1 MVQRHLFPV
10 LVAQKRVQVD
20 VRMHFIPLPTL
31 LNKMAK
37 KGSGTRWRFFPHK
50 YILLFWNRIRIY
62 MSLPV
67 KTGLVFSYKLE
78 LFLFWMNG
86 LNFLARPVGN
96 NEMASAPIKKMWEVP
111 ASPNQT
117 DRGAKGGAPAK
128 YRAPL
133 QPKSGMFSPLPRKR
147 TKRKGA
153 KVAIR
158 KSSGLDHWGGIQF
171 REMLLIVRKFK
182 RVFAFPKM
190 IKKNFEAKK
199 SRQSKGKCPFDFSPF
214 AGNGKK
220 KTFAPTSLRI
230 PVTRSHANFF
240 SSEKSPPPEERR
252 KTGKCDPID
261 RKDEQGE
268 RKIRKSSFWTLFLR
282 R

>member
-1 MVQRHLFPV
+1 
-10 LVAQKRVQVD
+10 
-20 VRMHFIPLPTL
+20 
-31 LNKMAK
+31 
-37 KGSGTRWRFFPHK
+37 
-50 YILLFWNRIRIY
+50 
-62 MSLPV
+62 
-67 KTGLVFSYKLE
+67 
-78 LFLFWMNG
+78 
-86 LNFLARPVGN
+86 
-96 NEMASAPIKKMWEVP
+96 MASAPIKKMWEVP
-111 ASPNQT
+111 AWPHQT
-117 DRGAKGGAPAK
+117 DRGGGAPAK

-190 IKKNFEAKK
+190 IKKILRRKRADKARENVPSIFLPSPETGRKRLLLRPHFGFP
-199 SRQSKGKCPFDFSPF
+199 SRAAMQ
-214 AGNGKK
+214 
-220 KTFAPTSLRI
+220 I
-230 PVTRSHANFF
+230 FF
-240 SSEKSPPPEERR
+240 RQKNPAPPPEERR

>member
-1 MVQRHLFPV
+1 
-10 LVAQKRVQVD
+10 
-20 VRMHFIPLPTL
+20 
-31 LNKMAK
+31 
-37 KGSGTRWRFFPHK
+37 
-50 YILLFWNRIRIY
+50 
-62 MSLPV
+62 
-67 KTGLVFSYKLE
+67 
-78 LFLFWMNG
+78 
-86 LNFLARPVGN
+86 
-96 NEMASAPIKKMWEVP
+96 MASAPIKKMWEVP

-190 IKKNFEAKK
+190 IKKILRRKRADKARENVPSIFLPSPETGRKRLLLRPHFGFP
-199 SRQSKGKCPFDFSPF
+199 SRAAMQ
-214 AGNGKK
+214 
-220 KTFAPTSLRI
+220 I
-230 PVTRSHANFF
+230 FF
-240 SSEKSPPPEERR
+240 RQKNPAPPPEERR

>member
-1 MVQRHLFPV
+1 
-10 LVAQKRVQVD
+10 
-20 VRMHFIPLPTL
+20 
-31 LNKMAK
+31 
-37 KGSGTRWRFFPHK
+37 
-50 YILLFWNRIRIY
+50 
-62 MSLPV
+62 
-67 KTGLVFSYKLE
+67 
-78 LFLFWMNG
+78 MNG

-190 IKKNFEAKK
+190 IKKILRRKRADKARENVPSIFLPSPETGRKRLLLRPHFGFP
-199 SRQSKGKCPFDFSPF
+199 SRAAMQ
-214 AGNGKK
+214 
-220 KTFAPTSLRI
+220 I
-230 PVTRSHANFF
+230 FF
-240 SSEKSPPPEERR
+240 RQKNPPPRKKEERR
-252 KTGKCDPID
+252 GSVTPSTGRMSREKE
-261 RKDEQGE
+261 KFEKVLFGL
-268 RKIRKSSFWTLFLR
+268 SSSVVRWR
-282 R
+282 RSDLSGRN